1 MELIKVVIFSDGG
14 SRNNPGPAAGGAIVF
29 FDKEKRCL
37 AAGNYYGKQT
47 NNQAEYR
54 ALQDAVE
61 IVEEYYRQIDLMG
74 VELNIF
80 LDSELMVKQINGD
93 YQVKNDGLK
102 PLYIDLEK
110 RLSKFGKTHVS
121 HVKRAQNKQ
130 ADAMVNAVLDRWG
143 SK

>member
-1 MELIKVVIFSDGG
+1 MDLKKVVIFSDGG

-29 FDKEKRCL
+29 FDDEKRCL
-37 AAGNYYGKQT
+37 AAGNCYGTQT

-61 IVEEYYRQIDLMG
+61 IVEEYYHQIDLMEI
-74 VELNIF
+74 ELNIF
-80 LDSELMVKQINGD
+80 LDSELMVKQLNGD

-102 PLYIDLEK
+102 PLYDNLQK
-110 RLSKFGKTHVS
+110 RLSKFGKTKVS
-121 HVKRAQNKQ
+121 HVKRSQNKQ

-143 SK
+143 L